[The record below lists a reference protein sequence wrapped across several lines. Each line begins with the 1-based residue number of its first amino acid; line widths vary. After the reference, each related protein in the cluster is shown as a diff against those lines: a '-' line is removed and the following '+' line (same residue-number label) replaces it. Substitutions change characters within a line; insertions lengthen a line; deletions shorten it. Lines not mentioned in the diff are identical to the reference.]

1 MTAQEL
7 KNSILQLAVQGKLV
21 PQSAEDEPVEELLK
35 QIAQQKE
42 QLIKD
47 EIIKKEKPL
56 PNIVD
61 EEIPFDIPDNWL
73 WVRLGDYCLDVFSG
87 KSPVYS
93 KVPSPYEVIGQAA
106 NQQAGLDYSQVKYTV
121 PEFWNSMDL
130 KYFLRENDV
139 LLNTLGHGTLGRS
152 GIVPPL
158 ERKLLTDGHLFVF
171 RLCSAT
177 ASKYF
182 YYYLQYKR
190 SEIEKSANGSTNQ
203 TFLSLKRTNQWLV
216 PIPPLAEQKR
226 IVAKIEELL
235 PLVAKYDEAEQ
246 KLSTL
251 NADFPEMLRKSILQQ
266 AVQGKLTERSPSD
279 EPASELLK
287 RIQTEKAKLITEGK
301 IKKEKALLP
310 IAEDDCPFEIPGT
323 WKWVKLGEIA
333 DLCLGKMLDKAK
345 NQGNLH
351 PYLRNV
357 NVRWGFFDF
366 EDILKMRF
374 KDDEEERYSVKYGDL
389 VVCEGGEPGRCAVWT
404 DVSQTFRIQKALH
417 RVRFIGDVDSF
428 YAYRVFEYYASNG
441 YFAKRFTG
449 ETIKHLPGEVLK
461 NIAFPL
467 PPIAEQKRIV
477 VRINE
482 LLAICDGLKHVR

>member
-1 MTAQEL
+1 MTAQDL
-7 KNSILQLAVQGKLV
+7 KNSILQLAVQGELV
-21 PQSAEDEPVEELLK
+21 AQNPADEPASELLK
-35 QIAQQKE
+35 RIQAEKVTA
-42 QLIKD
+42 LHAG
-47 EIIKKEKPL
+47 IIKKDKKLPEIEEAELPYDTPDTWEWLRLGQLCQLLDGEKMSGVKYPYL
-56 PNIVD
+56 EAKYLRGKIEGTIIESGKFVRKGTRLILVD
-61 EEIPFDIPDNWL
+61 GENSGEVFFATEDGYMGSTFKVLYIPDAI
-73 WVRLGDYCLDVFSG
+73 YA
-87 KSPVYS
+87 
-93 KVPSPYEVIGQAA
+93 PYV
-106 NQQAGLDYSQVKYTV
+106 L
-121 PEFWNSMDL
+121 
-130 KYFLRENDV
+130 YFL
-139 LLNTLGHGTLGRS
+139 LLKKQLFRNRKTGAAIPHLNKELFFNLL
-152 GIVPPL
+152 IPVPP
-158 ERKLLTDGHLFVF
+158 F
-171 RLCSAT
+171 
-177 ASKYF
+177 
-182 YYYLQYKR
+182 
-190 SEIEKSANGSTNQ
+190 
-203 TFLSLKRTNQWLV
+203 
-216 PIPPLAEQKR
+216 AEQER
-226 IVAKIEELL
+226 IVAKLEELL
-235 PLVAKYDEAEQ
+235 PFVSEYDKTE
-246 KLSTL
+246 KRLSAL
-251 NADFPEMLRKSILQQ
+251 NDEFPDKLRKSILQQ
-266 AVQGKLTERSPSD
+266 AIQGKLTERDSSD

-357 NVRWGFFDF
+357 NVRCGFFDF

-482 LLAICDGLKHVR
+482 LLAICDGLKHVH

>member
-1 MTAQEL
+1 MTAQDL
-7 KNSILQLAVQGKLV
+7 KNSILQLAVQGELV
-21 PQSAEDEPVEELLK
+21 AQNSADEPASELLK
-35 QIAQQKE
+35 RIQAEKVTA
-42 QLIKD
+42 LHAG
-47 EIIKKEKPL
+47 IIKKDKKLPEIEEAELPYDTPDTWEWLRLGQLCQLLDGEKMSGVKYPYL
-56 PNIVD
+56 EAKYLRGKIEGTILESGKFVRKGTRLILVD
-61 EEIPFDIPDNWL
+61 GENSGEVFFATEDGYMGSTFKVLYIPDAI
-73 WVRLGDYCLDVFSG
+73 YA
-87 KSPVYS
+87 
-93 KVPSPYEVIGQAA
+93 PYV
-106 NQQAGLDYSQVKYTV
+106 L
-121 PEFWNSMDL
+121 
-130 KYFLRENDV
+130 YFL
-139 LLNTLGHGTLGRS
+139 LLKKQLFRNRKTGAAIPHLNKELFFNLL
-152 GIVPPL
+152 IPVPP
-158 ERKLLTDGHLFVF
+158 F
-171 RLCSAT
+171 
-177 ASKYF
+177 
-182 YYYLQYKR
+182 
-190 SEIEKSANGSTNQ
+190 
-203 TFLSLKRTNQWLV
+203 
-216 PIPPLAEQKR
+216 AEQER
-226 IVAKIEELL
+226 IVAKLEELL
-235 PLVAKYDEAEQ
+235 PFVSEYDKTE
-246 KLSTL
+246 KRLSAL
-251 NADFPEMLRKSILQQ
+251 NDEFPDKLRKSILQQ
-266 AVQGKLTERSPSD
+266 AVQGKLTERDPSD

-310 IAEDDCPFEIPGT
+310 IAEGDCPFEIPGT
-323 WKWVKLGEIA
+323 WKWVKFGEIA

-467 PPIAEQKRIV
+467 PPITEQKRIV

>member
-21 PQSAEDEPVEELLK
+21 PQNADDEPAAELLK
-35 QIAQQKE
+35 RIQNEKTIAVNAG
-42 QLIKD
+42 
-47 EIIKKEKPL
+47 IIKKDKKLSEITKA
-56 PNIVD
+56 
-61 EEIPFDIPDNWL
+61 EIPYDIPDTWEWL
-73 WVRLGDYCLDVFSG
+73 RLGQLCQLLDGEKKSGVKYPYLEAKYLRGKIEGSILESG
-87 KSPVYS
+87 KFVKKGTRLILVDGENSG
-93 KVPSPYEVIGQAA
+93 EVFFA
-106 NQQAGLDYSQVKYTV
+106 T
-121 PEFWNSMDL
+121 E
-130 KYFLRENDV
+130 
-139 LLNTLGHGTLGRS
+139 
-152 GIVPPL
+152 
-158 ERKLLTDGHLFVF
+158 DG
-171 RLCSAT
+171 
-177 ASKYF
+177 YM
-182 YYYLQYKR
+182 
-190 SEIEKSANGSTNQ
+190 GSTFKVLYIPDAIYAPYVLN
-203 TFLSLKRTNQWLV
+203 FLLLKKQLFRNRKTGAAIPHLNKELFFNLLI
-216 PIPPLAEQKR
+216 PIPPLAEQER

-235 PLVAKYDEAEQ
+235 PLVAEYDEAEK

>member
-1 MTAQEL
+1 MTAQDL
-7 KNSILQLAVQGKLV
+7 KNSILQLAVQGELV
-21 PQSAEDEPVEELLK
+21 AQNPADEPASELLK
-35 QIAQQKE
+35 RIQAEKVTA
-42 QLIKD
+42 LHAG
-47 EIIKKEKPL
+47 IIKKDKKLPEIEEAELPYDTPDTWEWLRLGQLCQLLDGEKMSGVKYPYL
-56 PNIVD
+56 EAKYLRGKIEGTILESGKFVRKGTRLILVD
-61 EEIPFDIPDNWL
+61 GENSGEVFFATEDGYMGSTFKVLYIPDAI
-73 WVRLGDYCLDVFSG
+73 YA
-87 KSPVYS
+87 
-93 KVPSPYEVIGQAA
+93 PYV
-106 NQQAGLDYSQVKYTV
+106 L
-121 PEFWNSMDL
+121 
-130 KYFLRENDV
+130 YFL
-139 LLNTLGHGTLGRS
+139 LLKKQLFRNRKTGAAIPHLNKELFLNLL
-152 GIVPPL
+152 IPVPP
-158 ERKLLTDGHLFVF
+158 F
-171 RLCSAT
+171 
-177 ASKYF
+177 
-182 YYYLQYKR
+182 
-190 SEIEKSANGSTNQ
+190 
-203 TFLSLKRTNQWLV
+203 
-216 PIPPLAEQKR
+216 AEQER
-226 IVAKIEELL
+226 IVAKLEELL
-235 PLVAKYDEAEQ
+235 PFVSEYDKTE
-246 KLSTL
+246 KRLSAL
-251 NADFPEMLRKSILQQ
+251 NDEFPDKLRKSILQQ
-266 AVQGKLTERSPSD
+266 AVQGKLTERDPSD

-323 WKWVKLGEIA
+323 WKWVKFGEIA

-482 LLAICDGLKHVR
+482 LLEICDGLKHVR

>member
-1 MTAQEL
+1 MTAQDL
-7 KNSILQLAVQGKLV
+7 KNSILQLAVQGELV
-21 PQSAEDEPVEELLK
+21 AQNPADEPASELLK
-35 QIAQQKE
+35 RIQAEKVTA
-42 QLIKD
+42 LHAG
-47 EIIKKEKPL
+47 IIKKDKKLPEIEEAELPYDTPDTWEWLRLGQLCQLLDGEKMSGVKYPYL
-56 PNIVD
+56 EAKYLRGKIEGTILESGKFVRKGTRLILVD
-61 EEIPFDIPDNWL
+61 GENSGEVFFATEDGYMGSTFKVLYIPDAI
-73 WVRLGDYCLDVFSG
+73 YA
-87 KSPVYS
+87 
-93 KVPSPYEVIGQAA
+93 PYV
-106 NQQAGLDYSQVKYTV
+106 L
-121 PEFWNSMDL
+121 
-130 KYFLRENDV
+130 YFL
-139 LLNTLGHGTLGRS
+139 LLKKQLFRNRKTGAAIPHLNKELFFNLL
-152 GIVPPL
+152 IPVPP
-158 ERKLLTDGHLFVF
+158 F
-171 RLCSAT
+171 
-177 ASKYF
+177 
-182 YYYLQYKR
+182 
-190 SEIEKSANGSTNQ
+190 
-203 TFLSLKRTNQWLV
+203 
-216 PIPPLAEQKR
+216 AEQER
-226 IVAKIEELL
+226 IVAKLEELL
-235 PLVAKYDEAEQ
+235 PFVSEYDKTE
-246 KLSTL
+246 KRLSAL
-251 NADFPEMLRKSILQQ
+251 NDEFPDKLRKSILQQ
-266 AVQGKLTERSPSD
+266 AVQGKLTERDPSD

-323 WKWVKLGEIA
+323 WKWVKFGEIA

-482 LLAICDGLKHVR
+482 LLEICDGLKHVR